1 MAQPLI
7 EIQKVTRYDSY
18 IEVTA
23 KFYLAIR
30 AQFMAKSYVANI
42 GESYGGYQTEVGED
56 GETKYYTKQT
66 TYSFSAVSTPAEV
79 KSALVKARAAM
90 QQSINTAELSP
101 LDKLNGLTYD
111 GEGWAE

>member
-30 AQFMAKSYVANI
+30 EAFASKGYVANI
-42 GESYGGYQTEVGED
+42 GQSYGGYETEVGED
-56 GETKYYTKQT
+56 KETKYYTKIT
-66 TYSFSAVSTPAEV
+66 TYSFSAAATPIEV
-79 KSALVKARAAM
+79 KQALVKTRNAM
-90 QQSINTAELSP
+90 QKDINTAELSP
-101 LDKLNGLTYD
+101 VDKLNGLTYD
-111 GEGWAE
+111 GDGWAE